1 MFDWFA
7 LYVQSRHEKAVAQ
20 ALFAKGFESCLPL
33 TRTLRTWSDRRT
45 VVEEPVF
52 PGYVFCKFD
61 SIVRAPILRTSG
73 VVRIVGAGT
82 ELVPLESEELA
93 ALLVLERTKAPVEQW
108 PYVEK
113 GDRVYIEAGP
123 LNGLSGIVTECKK
136 GLRVLVSVSLLQ
148 RTVAVEVSRRQ
159 IRRAKPSFAHR
170 SAAAG
175 AFAVSQG
182 YFAMGSAA
190 GKRLS
195 MDRE

>member
-7 LYVQSRHEKAVAQ
+7 LYVRSRHEKAVAQ

-33 TRTLRTWSDRRT
+33 TRTPRTWSDRRA

-61 SIVRAPILRTSG
+61 SIARTPILRTSG

-82 ELVPLESEELA
+82 DLVPLGELA
-93 ALLVLERTKAPVEQW
+93 ALQVLERTKASVEQW

-123 LNGLSGIVTECKK
+123 LSGLSGIVTECKK

-148 RTVAVEVSRRQ
+148 RTVAVEVSRCQ
-159 IRRAKPSFAHR
+159 IRRTKPLLAHR

-175 AFAVSQG
+175 AFAVSRG
-182 YFAMGSAA
+182 CFAVGSAA
-190 GKRLS
+190 GNRPPA
-195 MDRE
+195 DRE